1 MKPIWYELWQTNQRM
16 IQRMI
21 NDKNP
26 FMLDEGVLLHL
37 KIKFRNGAY
46 GN

>member
-1 MKPIWYELWQTNQRM
+1 MKQIWYELWQTNQRM
-16 IQRMI
+16 I
-21 NDKNP
+21 NDLNP

-37 KIKFRNGAY
+37 KIEFRNGAY

>member
-1 MKPIWYELWQTNQRM
+1 MKQIWYELWQTN
-16 IQRMI
+16 QRMI

-37 KIKFRNGAY
+37 KIEFRNGAY